1 MKIIRLLLT
10 VIALGLIGY
19 NSTEIDLDNPFEGQS
34 LVALITIVACLCSIL
49 LLSILA
55 VSKKIEKTINSK
67 K

>member
-19 NSTEIDLDNPFEGQS
+19 NATEIDVDNPFEGQS
-34 LVALITIVACLCSIL
+34 LVALITIVACLCAIL